1 MTGTLQERLRAVAKK
16 VRVDFEESEHTK
28 HHGSRGTE
36 REEIVVRFLE
46 LYVQGTVEVVHNAE
60 VISMDGQVSKQCDI
74 VIVDKRAPRLRD
86 IKSHHIIPVECVY
99 GVIEIKTRLTGSELV
114 DACAKI
120 ATVKRLPRSAY
131 TQDGWAP
138 PPIFGQVFAFGSI
151 RMENLNDRLLKWC
164 MENPREIHPDGVWVG
179 DSGMLVWGPA
189 LDPPDRRPAIWHPA
203 IHDPSLERE
212 LLLLRGTEEGDVLLG
227 MVIAISQ
234 LLARP
239 LPPFDL
245 VSYLANRLV
254 YRLSARSDLTNEQ
267 ATTRESRPN

>member
-1 MTGTLQERLRAVAKK
+1 MVTPVRAPGSNPTSRSTAPEGAVGAGSSILCQPRPARREIGRARSAHRVKLLALPSSAMTSTLQERLRAVAKK

-36 REEIVVRFLE
+36 REEIVARFLE
-46 LYVQGTVEVVHNAE
+46 LYVPGTVAVVHNAE

-99 GVIEIKTRLTGSELV
+99 GVIEVKTRLTGSELV

-120 ATVKRLPRSAY
+120 ATVKRLPRNAY

-138 PPIFGQVFAFGSI
+138 PPIFGQVFTFDSI

-179 DSGMLVWGPA
+179 DSGMLVWGQ
-189 LDPPDRRPAIWHPA
+189 
-203 IHDPSLERE
+203 SLAHRIAAQQFGI
-212 LLLLRGTEEGDVLLG
+212 LLST
-227 MVIAISQ
+227 I
-234 LLARP
+234 LAWN
-239 LPPFDL
+239 
-245 VSYLANRLV
+245 VNCYS
-254 YRLSARSDLTNEQ
+254 
-267 ATTRESRPN
+267 